1 MKMSNRQRQIAALLT
16 NRPDGITVAEIA
28 ESVRVS
34 ARTVHRELQDIETA
48 LNDAGIALLRKSGS
62 GLALDAE
69 PEKLDAFRRT
79 LKHADV
85 TGLGHGAQERKV
97 LTMLRL
103 IEESEPT
110 KLFALAHELQAAIP
124 TISSDLDEWESL
136 LTGSGLALERRRGYG
151 VELQGSERAI
161 RRFIFRLA
169 RQFLDP
175 ADLFEAAD
183 DAAGHSPIRER
194 LLELIGLEGFFRVEK
209 ALWRLEEQH
218 RTNLSEESYTLLVL
232 RLAIALSRYL
242 AGRIVDA
249 MPEESTPSDWERAH
263 AYARFLDVNLP
274 ERELAYAA
282 HLLSGW
288 DASEQVPVAEHFPQ
302 IELVVELIAEVE
314 SRLGVSLMRDRSLI
328 EGLLHHM
335 EPALQRIREGQQIRN
350 PLLLQIKRDYAEL
363 FEAIREATARKLS
376 GYELPEEEIGFLT
389 MHFGAALERANL
401 LTVPVRALLVC
412 TSGIGSSK
420 MLAVR
425 ITKELPQIELI
436 GRVSWF
442 EAVRTPPSD
451 YDLIISTVDLPIKPE
466 RYIKLSPLLTSEET
480 ERLRK
485 FVHKLAA
492 APTVARNETSRPQV
506 SAAPTELNA
515 IARLAGLRD
524 YALEAHALIERF
536 DAITLA
542 CPPGAEFEAVLQ
554 DICGYALKLGA
565 LTAPAPVVA
574 GLLERERHGSQ
585 LIPDTELALVHT
597 RSDAVRFPLLLLFR
611 LDHPVALSGGA
622 GARQLLLMLAPHE
635 LSKSALAILSE
646 ISALLLLPETLAL
659 LEDGDTEQIRVF
671 LAGELEHV
679 IKSKMDWRV

>member
-48 LNDAGIALLRKSGS
+48 LSGAGIALLRKSGS

-79 LKHADV
+79 LKHADAA
-85 TGLGHGAQERKV
+85 GLGHSAQERKV
-97 LTMLRL
+97 LTILRL

-124 TISSDLDEWESL
+124 TISHDLDEWESL

-175 ADLFEAAD
+175 ADLFEPAD
-183 DAAGHSPIRER
+183 DAGHSPIRDR
-194 LLELIGLEGFFRVEK
+194 LLEMIGLEGFFRVEK

-218 RTNLSEESYTLLVL
+218 RTKLSEESYTLLVL

-242 AGRIVDA
+242 GGRIVDA
-249 MPEESTPSDWERAH
+249 MPAEPTPRDAERAQ
-263 AYARFLDVNLP
+263 AYARFLDADLP

-302 IELVVELIAEVE
+302 IEIVVELVAEVE
-314 SRLGVSLMRDRSLI
+314 NLLGASLMRDRSLI

-335 EPALQRIREGQQIRN
+335 EPVLQRIREGQQIRN

-363 FEAIREATARKLS
+363 YEAVREAAARKLS

-466 RYIKLSPLLTSEET
+466 RYIKLSPLLTAEET

-485 FVHKLAA
+485 FVHNLAA
-492 APTVARNETSRPQV
+492 SPAVARDETSLAKP
-506 SAAPTELNA
+506 SAAPSELNA

-524 YALEAHALIERF
+524 HALEAHALIERF
-536 DAITLA
+536 DAISLTWPL
-542 CPPGAEFEAVLQ
+542 GTEFETILHA
-554 DICGYALKLGA
+554 ICGYAFDIGA
-565 LTAPAPVVA
+565 LTDTAPVVD

-622 GARQLLLMLAPHE
+622 GARQLLLMLAPIE

-646 ISALLLLPETLAL
+646 ISALLLLPETMAL